1 MDAVSPLYLDE
12 RLVAV
17 NKPSGE
23 LVHPGWA
30 RGEPTTMARVRDAL
44 GARVHPAHRLDRGT
58 SGVVLFARDPE
69 AARALNES
77 WPAVKKR
84 YLALVRGQP
93 PAGATIDHPVRKKE
107 RGDERVPAVTHFVRL
122 GVSSVARCA
131 LVDVTLDTGR
141 LHQIRR
147 HFKHISHPLIG
158 DVRYG
163 KGDINRAFRETWGFH
178 RLALHAWRVELVHPI
193 TGAALDL
200 VAPLPDELGQ
210 VLSALGLA
218 DVLPARLAVTG

>member
-1 MDAVSPLYLDE
+1 MTALYLDAW
-12 RLVAV
+12 LVAV

-30 RGEPTTMARVRDAL
+30 RGEETTMARVRDAL

-58 SGVVLFARDPE
+58 SGVVLFARDPA
-69 AARALNES
+69 AARALNEG
-77 WPAVKKR
+77 WPAVNKR
-84 YLALVRGQP
+84 YLALVRGAP
-93 PAGATIDHPVRKKE
+93 PERATIDHPVRKGE
-107 RGDERVPAVTHFVRL
+107 HGDERVPAVTHFVRL
-122 GVSSVARCA
+122 GVSPHARCA

-163 KGDINRAFRETWGFH
+163 KGDINRAFRERWNLH
-178 RLALHAWRVELVHPI
+178 RLALHAWRVELAHPT
-193 TGAALDL
+193 TGAALDI
-200 VAPLPDELGQ
+200 VAPVPDDLGR

-218 DVLPARLAVTG
+218 AALPPRLALTG